1 MSRQSEG
8 PAHPGA
14 FIRERVIPSGMS
26 VTEAAKKLGVG
37 RPALSNL
44 LNGNSSLSAGIAAR
58 LETAFGANRREL
70 LDRQAAFDR
79 DDPRAEEQAVAT
91 VGACVPDFLTIKGR
105 RIAAWPD
112 GNLEARQQLPVLLR
126 KLIHST
132 GHDLR
137 RVDFPGYDNAERK
150 GWDGWIEAGVATP
163 WIPEGKSGW
172 EFGTNND
179 PRRKAEHD
187 YAARLASVPAAEWTE
202 YTFVFV
208 TPRNWPGKAE
218 WVEGK
223 RAAGDWKAVRALDAS
238 DLEQWLEQSISAR
251 MWFAEKLY
259 MRTAGFETLDAC
271 WRRWAAASDPRM
283 TPAIFE
289 PSLAAYR
296 DVFKEWLEKPSDR
309 PFTVAADS
317 REEALAFLSCM
328 FEEDGIDTHWRDL
341 AAVFESA
348 RTLRK
353 LAASNASFLPIVHTD
368 EAERELA
375 AVYRRLHCIVVRPRN
390 AVDSEADIALDLLD
404 HRAFEKALAAMGV
417 ENDDADRLAR
427 ESGRSPTIL
436 RRRLSKV
443 SAIRTPGW
451 AADAETARRLIPMT
465 LVGAWHATSNAD
477 REVVRYWGNGNYE
490 QVEESIAQLL
500 QLDDAPVWS
509 TGQYRGVASKI
520 DTLFAI
526 GRHMTGKDLNDLFF
540 LAELVLSETAPAL
553 ELTED
558 QRWASGFYG
567 KVRDHSA
574 ALREGICETLVILA
588 VHGNDLFR
596 NRLGIDVE
604 ARVSSL
610 IRGLLTPFTLDTL
623 LSQGKDL
630 PLYAEAAP
638 EEFLNLIEADL
649 RQPVPAMLGLLKS
662 ADNGPL
668 GRGCLRPDLL
678 WALECLAWKHPGRV
692 SAILAR
698 LSRTAIDDNL
708 ANRPIA
714 SLAAIYRFWL
724 PQTAASLEER
734 VQALETLAKRFPDIG
749 WEICIA
755 QLNTDPQMALPFHR
769 PRWRDDASGAGRSV
783 TRKEAHD
790 FQRKALDLALAW
802 PVHNSETLGDI
813 VERVQ
818 GLPGGDQAKVWNL
831 IDGWAESETDEEAKA
846 GLRERIRRFAFTRR
860 GRRLGPDGGTK
871 DRARSAYEKLEP
883 REPVVRHAWLFAD
896 QWVHESSDEIENDD
910 LDYAERAKRID
921 ALRASAMGEIWSARG
936 FEGVTALLSGGG
948 APRVVGDSLGRNIT
962 DAEARVGILRQFLS
976 ITGDLENK
984 IDGCIG
990 GLLSS
995 VEGEARDAAL
1005 SSAAEGADADR
1016 IVRLFRCAPFGWDT
1030 WRLLDRYDDAIR
1042 TRYWR
1047 TVSPSWNRHGDAEL
1061 NEIVDRLLE
1070 AKRPRAAFEPVHP
1083 DWPRIE
1089 TSRLKRLLFD
1099 AGAVDAESA
1108 NLYRLE
1114 AHRVSEALDSLDG
1127 RTGVTPDE
1135 MARLEF
1141 MYIKAL
1147 DHSKH
1152 GIPNLERC
1160 IVESPVNFVQVLS
1173 LTCKRRDNGQDPPEW
1188 WIEDPEQWAGAY
1200 SLLGQIGRTP
1210 GTGSDGK
1217 VDTEALSAWITE
1229 TRRLCAE
1236 YGRAKIGDQYIGQ
1249 ILSRSPA
1256 DDSGAWPCLSV
1267 CEAMER
1273 VASHDI
1279 GVSFHMGVRNQRG
1292 MTLRAYEEG
1301 GAQERELAAKYRHW
1315 AELRACDY
1323 PCVSAVLENI
1333 AADYDREA
1341 KRHDDKAKIDQRLE
1355 H

>member
-1 MSRQSEG
+1 M
-8 PAHPGA
+8 
-14 FIRERVIPSGMS
+14 
-26 VTEAAKKLGVG
+26 K
-37 RPALSNL
+37 
-44 LNGNSSLSAGIAAR
+44 
-58 LETAFGANRREL
+58 
-70 LDRQAAFDR
+70 
-79 DDPRAEEQAVAT
+79 
-91 VGACVPDFLTIKGR
+91 
-105 RIAAWPD
+105 
-112 GNLEARQQLPVLLR
+112 
-126 KLIHST
+126 
-132 GHDLR
+132 
-137 RVDFPGYDNAERK
+137 
-150 GWDGWIEAGVATP
+150 
-163 WIPEGKSGW
+163 
-172 EFGTNND
+172 
-179 PRRKAEHD
+179 
-187 YAARLASVPAAEWTE
+187 
-202 YTFVFV
+202 
-208 TPRNWPGKAE
+208 
-218 WVEGK
+218 
-223 RAAGDWKAVRALDAS
+223 
-238 DLEQWLEQSISAR
+238 
-251 MWFAEKLY
+251 
-259 MRTAGFETLDAC
+259 
-271 WRRWAAASDPRM
+271 
-283 TPAIFE
+283 PAIFE

-390 AVDSEADIALDLLD
+390 AVDSKPDIALDLLD
-404 HRAFEKALAAMGV
+404 YKAFETALAAMGV

-443 SAIRTPGW
+443 PAIGNPGW
-451 AADAETARRLIPMT
+451 AADAGTARSLIPMT

-526 GRHMTGKDLNDLFF
+526 GRHMTGKDLDDLFF
-540 LAELVLSETAPAL
+540 LAELVLSETDPAL
-553 ELTED
+553 ELPEN
-558 QRWASGFYG
+558 QRWAAGMYG
-567 KVRDHSA
+567 KVRGHSA

-596 NRLGIDVE
+596 DRLGVDVE
-604 ARVSSL
+604 ARVSLL
-610 IRGLLTPFTLDTL
+610 IRGLLTPFTLDRL
-623 LSQGKDL
+623 LSHDKDL
-630 PLYAEAAP
+630 PRYAEAAP
-638 EEFLNLIEADL
+638 DEFLTLLEADL
-649 RQPVPAMLGLLKS
+649 RKSQPAVLGLLTP

-668 GRGCLRPDLL
+668 SRGCLRAGLS

-692 SAILAR
+692 SPILAR
-698 LSRTAIDDNL
+698 LSRTAIDDNWG
-708 ANRPIA
+708 NRPTA
-714 SLAAIYRFWL
+714 SLAAIYRFWM
-724 PQTAASLEER
+724 PQTAASLEQR
-734 VQALETLAKRFPDIG
+734 VQALETLTRRFPDIG
-749 WEICIA
+749 WHICMA
-755 QLNTDPQMALPFHR
+755 QLNTRSQTGSYSYR
-769 PRWRDDASGAGRSV
+769 PRWRDDASGAGHGA
-783 TRKEAHD
+783 TGKEIQD
-790 FQRKALDLALAW
+790 FRRKALDLALAW
-802 PVHNSETLGDI
+802 PMHDSETLGDI

-818 GLPGGDQAKVWNL
+818 GLPSGDQAKVWNL
-831 IDGWAESETDEEAKA
+831 IDGWTESETDEEAKA
-846 GLRERIRRFAFTRR
+846 GLRERIRR
-860 GRRLGPDGGTK
+860 LGLDGGTK

-883 REPVVRHAWLFAD
+883 RDPVVRHAWLFAN
-896 QWVHESSDEIENDD
+896 QWVHESFDEIENDD

-921 ALRASAMGEIWSARG
+921 ALRASAMGKIWSARG
-936 FEGVTALLSGGG
+936 FEGVIALLSGGG
-948 APRVVGDSLGRNIT
+948 APHVVGDSLGRNIT

-976 ITGDLENK
+976 IAGDLENK
-984 IDGCIG
+984 IDGCME
-990 GLLSS
+990 GLLQSI
-995 VEGEARDAAL
+995 EGEVRGATL
-1005 SSAAEGADADR
+1005 SSAAEDADADR
-1016 IVRLFRCAPFGWDT
+1016 IVRLFRCAPFGQDT
-1030 WRLLDRYDDAIR
+1030 WRLLDRYGEDIR
-1042 TRYWR
+1042 DRYWR
-1047 TVSPSWNRHGDAEL
+1047 EVVPQWVRHSDAEL
-1061 NEIVDRLLE
+1061 NELIDRLLE
-1070 AKRPRAAFEPVHP
+1070 AKRPRAAFEAVRL

-1089 TSRLKRLLFD
+1089 TSRLKRLLVD
-1099 AGAVDAESA
+1099 AATVDAESA

-1114 AHRVSEALDSLDG
+1114 AYRVSEALDSLDG

-1141 MYIKAL
+1141 MHIEAL

-1152 GIPNLERC
+1152 GIPNLERW
-1160 IVESPVNFVQVLS
+1160 IVESPVNFVQVLA
-1173 LTCKRRDNGQDPPEW
+1173 LRFKRRDNGQDPPEW

-1279 GVSFHMGVRNQRG
+1279 GVGFDMGVRNQRG
-1292 MTLRAYEEG
+1292 MTSRAYGEG

-1323 PCVSAVLENI
+1323 PYVSAILENI

-1341 KRHDDKAKIDQRLE
+1341 AREDDEANVRVRLG
-1355 H
+1355 